1 MENETNTEQANETNT
16 EQANETNTEQAPG
29 PVLIP
34 VASGKG
40 GVGKTFMVANLAI
53 ALAQLG
59 KRVIA
64 ADLDF
69 GGSNLYTHLGFDN
82 RHPGIA
88 HFISSRDTRLEEL
101 LVKTPFDG
109 LWFLPGEARMPFLAN
124 MGHSHKQK
132 LLLNLTKLDA
142 DYVLLD
148 LGAGTSFTVLDFFS
162 ISTRGM
168 LVTTLDYPSLINM
181 LQFLKNFAL
190 RVVERALPPKSY
202 LRTMVAE
209 YISDANIS
217 DRLTIRDLFHRLE
230 AEYPDEAQRVQEL
243 WGTFRPHIV
252 FNQGKHPDEMI
263 VVENLQDSLAAN
275 LSLKVDFFGCVFHDD
290 AVGTALQHKHPFL
303 DMSADSPAAE
313 DLYRLADRVMRL
325 WDTPIRNSGQL
336 LRSNTL
342 KIYTDRQ
349 AE

>member
-1 MENETNTEQANETNT
+1 MAMEKETNTEQANETT
-16 EQANETNTEQAPG
+16 TQTPG

-88 HFISSRDTRLEEL
+88 HFISSGDTRLDEL
-101 LVKTPFDG
+101 LVKTRFDG
-109 LWFLPGEARMPFLAN
+109 LHFLPGEVRMPFLAN
-124 MGHSHKQK
+124 MGYSHKQK
-132 LLLNLTKLDA
+132 LLLNLSKLDT

-162 ISTRGM
+162 ISTKGM
-168 LVTTLDYPSLINM
+168 LVTTLDYPSLMNM
-181 LQFLKNFAL
+181 LQFLKNFSL

-202 LRTMVAE
+202 LRAMVTE
-209 YISDANIS
+209 YINDANTS
-217 DRLTIRDLFHRLE
+217 DKFTIRELFQRLD
-230 AEYPDEAQRVQEL
+230 AEYPAEAQRVQEL

-263 VVENLQDSLAAN
+263 VVENLQESLAAN
-275 LSLKVDFFGCVFHDD
+275 LSLKVDFFGYVFHDD
-290 AVGTALQHKHPFL
+290 AVETALRDKHPFL

-342 KIYTDRQ
+342 KIHTDRQ
-349 AE
+349 TG

>member
-16 EQANETNTEQAPG
+16 EQANETTAQAPG

-101 LVKTPFDG
+101 LVQTPFDG

-303 DMSADSPAAE
+303 DMSAASPAAE
-313 DLYRLADRVMRL
+313 DLYRLADRVIRL
-325 WDTPIRNSGQL
+325 WDAPIRNSGQL

-349 AE
+349 AG

>member
-313 DLYRLADRVMRL
+313 DLYRLADRVIRL
-325 WDTPIRNSGQL
+325 WDAPIRNSGQL

>member
-132 LLLNLTKLDA
+132 LLLN
-142 DYVLLD
+142 
-148 LGAGTSFTVLDFFS
+148 
-162 ISTRGM
+162 I
-168 LVTTLDYPSLINM
+168 I
-181 LQFLKNFAL
+181 
-190 RVVERALPPKSY
+190 
-202 LRTMVAE
+202 
-209 YISDANIS
+209 
-217 DRLTIRDLFHRLE
+217 
-230 AEYPDEAQRVQEL
+230 
-243 WGTFRPHIV
+243 
-252 FNQGKHPDEMI
+252 
-263 VVENLQDSLAAN
+263 
-275 LSLKVDFFGCVFHDD
+275 
-290 AVGTALQHKHPFL
+290 
-303 DMSADSPAAE
+303 
-313 DLYRLADRVMRL
+313 
-325 WDTPIRNSGQL
+325 
-336 LRSNTL
+336 
-342 KIYTDRQ
+342 
-349 AE
+349 

>member
-1 MENETNTEQANETNT
+1 MENENNTEQAEETT
-16 EQANETNTEQAPG
+16 TKPAG
-29 PVLIP
+29 PVMIP

-40 GVGKTFMVANLAI
+40 GVGKTFVTANLAI

-59 KRVIA
+59 KRVVA

-88 HFISSRDTRLEEL
+88 HFLSSKDASLEEL
-101 LVKTPFDG
+101 LVKTSFDG
-109 LWFLPGEARMPFLAN
+109 LKFLPGEARMPFLAN

-142 DYVLLD
+142 DYVFLD

-162 ISTRGM
+162 VSTKGM
-168 LVTTLDYPSLINM
+168 LVTTLDYPSLMNM

-202 LRTMVAE
+202 LRTMVTE
-209 YISDANIS
+209 YISDANTS
-217 DRLTIRDLFHRLE
+217 DKLTLRDLFHRLE
-230 AEYPDEAQRVQEL
+230 SEYPDEAQRVQDL
-243 WGTFRPHIV
+243 WATFRPHIV
-252 FNQGKHPDEMI
+252 FNQGRHPDEMT

-275 LSLKVDFFGCVFHDD
+275 LSLKVDFFGYVFFDE
-290 AVGTALQHKHPFL
+290 AVQDALQHKHPFL
-303 DMSADSPAAE
+303 DMTADSPAAE
-313 DLYRLADRVMRL
+313 DLYRIADRVMRL

-342 KIYTDRQ
+342 KVFGDRQ
-349 AE
+349 DQ

>member
-342 KIYTDRQ
+342 KIHTDRQ
-349 AE
+349 TG

>member
-1 MENETNTEQANETNT
+1 MAMENETNT

-313 DLYRLADRVMRL
+313 DLYRLADRVIRL
-325 WDTPIRNSGQL
+325 WDAPIRNSGQL

>member
-1 MENETNTEQANETNT
+1 MVMEKETNTEQANGTT
-16 EQANETNTEQAPG
+16 TQTPG

-69 GGSNLYTHLGFDN
+69 GGSNLYTYLGFDN

-88 HFISSRDTRLEEL
+88 HFISSGDTRLDEL
-101 LVKTPFDG
+101 LVKTRFDG
-109 LWFLPGEARMPFLAN
+109 LHFLPGEVRMPFLAN
-124 MGHSHKQK
+124 MRYSHKQK
-132 LLLNLTKLDA
+132 LLLNLSKLDT

-162 ISTRGM
+162 ISTKGM
-168 LVTTLDYPSLINM
+168 LVTTLDYPSLMNM
-181 LQFLKNFAL
+181 LQFLKNFSL

-202 LRTMVAE
+202 LRAMVTE
-209 YISDANIS
+209 YINDANTS
-217 DRLTIRDLFHRLE
+217 DKFTIRELFQRLD

-263 VVENLQDSLAAN
+263 VVENLQESLAAN
-275 LSLKVDFFGCVFHDD
+275 LSLKVDFFGYVFHDD
-290 AVGTALQHKHPFL
+290 AVETALRHKHPFL

-342 KIYTDRQ
+342 KIHTDRQ
-349 AE
+349 TG

>member
-16 EQANETNTEQAPG
+16 EQANETTAQAPG

-313 DLYRLADRVMRL
+313 DLYRLADRVIRL
-325 WDTPIRNSGQL
+325 WDAPIRNSGQL

-342 KIYTDRQ
+342 KIYTDR
-349 AE
+349 

>member
-1 MENETNTEQANETNT
+1 MENETNT

-313 DLYRLADRVMRL
+313 DLYRLADRVIRL
-325 WDTPIRNSGQL
+325 WDAPIRNSGQL

>member
-1 MENETNTEQANETNT
+1 MENETNT

-342 KIYTDRQ
+342 KIHTDRQ
-349 AE
+349 TG